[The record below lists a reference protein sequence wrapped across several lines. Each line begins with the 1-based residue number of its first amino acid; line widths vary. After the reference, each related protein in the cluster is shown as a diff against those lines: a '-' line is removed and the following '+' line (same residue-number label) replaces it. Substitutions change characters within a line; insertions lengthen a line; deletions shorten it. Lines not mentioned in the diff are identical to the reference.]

1 MIQFECREEI
11 FWKLKIFECNKG
23 HAHTLATITHINR
36 TQCKHQTLW
45 RLSSKA
51 MFTHVFRYPY
61 IPQQIRS
68 DPLQGPARLRWVF
81 KCTHTHTH
89 TNTPSRACHLK
100 EQEYCAFLKAHTHL
114 HTLSQTH
121 LTRGEERK
129 MRYGC
134 VITLT
139 TFWT

>member
-1 MIQFECREEI
+1 MSISANCEISIPMIQFECREEI

-45 RLSSKA
+45 RLSSEA

-68 DPLQGPARLRWVF
+68 DPLQGPARWVEILRLHLTLLPF
-81 KCTHTHTH
+81 YAIISYFDLGMFIS
-89 TNTPSRACHLK
+89 TNTTIVTYTQTERLI
-100 EQEYCAFLKAHTHL
+100 
-114 HTLSQTH
+114 HTL
-121 LTRGEERK
+121 
-129 MRYGC
+129 
-134 VITLT
+134 
-139 TFWT
+139 